1 MTQRQLLAPFNCT
14 IGGQVPRVTGR
25 PGARAALLLLADGR
39 FPAGGHAH
47 SGGVEIAVAD
57 GAVLDV
63 PALAAF
69 LRGRLHTQGLTQ
81 AALAAAATGTDRAG
95 RHDLDAYADARH
107 PSAVARKVSRA
118 QGRAL
123 LRAGRAAWPHPDLD
137 ALVSASGGPHHAI
150 ALGAVAGAAGLDPQD
165 AALAA
170 TLGAVQGPAIAAVRL
185 LGLDPYAVHRVLAQL
200 GDECEDVAARA
211 TAAAALATSG
221 PGDWDDLPAETGSR
235 LDIDAVRH
243 EQWEVRL
250 FAS

>member
-1 MTQRQLLAPFNCT
+1 M
-14 IGGQVPRVTGR
+14 TGR
-25 PGARAALLLLADGR
+25 QGTRAALLLLADGR

-57 GAVLDV
+57 AAVHDAASLG
-63 PALAAF
+63 AF
-69 LRGRLHTQGLTQ
+69 LLGRLHTQGLTQ
-81 AALAAAATGTDRAG
+81 AALAAASTGTDRAG
-95 RHDLDAYADARH
+95 RGGLDAHADARH
-107 PSAVARKVSRA
+107 PSAVSRKISRA

-137 ALVSASGGPHHAI
+137 ALASAVGGPHHAL
-150 ALGAVAGAAGLDPQD
+150 ALGAVAAAAGLDPRD

-170 TLGAVQGPAIAAVRL
+170 TLGAVQGPATAAVRL
-185 LGLDPYAVHRVLAQL
+185 LGLDPYAVHRVLADL
-200 GDECEDVAARA
+200 GPECEAVAEHAVARARAAARA
-211 TAAAALATSG
+211 
-221 PGDWDDLPAETGSR
+221 DWDDLPAETGPR